1 MKFNHDPP
9 ICQRCETC
17 GGPDHCGETCSAL
30 EAVTHSGFPL
40 CRTLGFPS
48 TTTYSLI
55 DKRKPE
61 QGLIVDMVANTSQDA
76 CSFSVSVYCKRT
88 GQQELPT
95 SVSGDGCHYRA
106 VLKHPAGCPVVTRL
120 DGGGLGWFSTLL
132 IVLLCFLVVYMIA
145 ATIYRRKALGIVG
158 VEAIPHMDFWR
169 SIPSNIQW
177 GVEYVIGKVT
187 GLYRRVTEPSYMR
200 VNE

>member
-1 MKFNHDPP
+1 LCEHMKFNHDPP
-9 ICQRCETC
+9 ICQRCESC

-30 EAVTHSGFPL
+30 EAVTHS
-40 CRTLGFPS
+40 
-48 TTTYSLI
+48 

-95 SVSGDGCHYRA
+95 SVAGDGCHYTA

-169 SIPSNIQW
+169 SIPSNIQ
-177 GVEYVIGKVT
+177 VCYVIEWVH
-187 GLYRRVTEPSYMR
+187 
-200 VNE
+200 